1 MTDTSPAAAIGLP
14 NAIRDNVVAFPNYH
28 RLRDPL
34 DRKNLE
40 HAFIAMHCA
49 AQYDEDR
56 IEGFVRELIEKDRA
70 GDIADLLNNNA
81 RAIRWL
87 MSATDFMLKADEAIS
102 EAADRFLAGVLKSEE
117 AGHVS

>member
-1 MTDTSPAAAIGLP
+1 MTDTVPAAAIGLP
-14 NAIRDNVVAFPNYH
+14 MATRDNVVAFPKQH

-56 IEGFVRELIEKDRA
+56 CDSFVRQLITDDQA
-70 GDIADLLNNNA
+70 GSLADLLNNNA
-81 RAIRWL
+81 RAIGYL
-87 MSATDFMLKADEAIS
+87 MSAVDFILKADEAIS
-102 EAADRFLAGVLKSEE
+102 AAADRFLAEALVAEGGAHVL
-117 AGHVS
+117 